1 MYLEASAMVLLEL
14 HRALEA
20 DRQRESR
27 IAARRAAHLEAV
39 ANAAAASDGVAGVT
53 IGDGASRVGKTGPDL
68 GRVQDLEPGTGPEQR
83 QRGLVGVVQAQPK
96 S

>member
-20 DRQRESR
+20 DRSRETR
-27 IAARRAAHLEAV
+27 AAARRTAMLEALGTV
-39 ANAAAASDGVAGVT
+39 ADDSDGLAGVS
-53 IGDGASRVGKTGPDL
+53 IGDRASGGGESGPDL
-68 GRVQDLEPGTGPEQR
+68 GRVQDLEPGPGPEQR
-83 QRGLVGVVQAQPK
+83 QRGFVRPVQAQPK